1 MMSFNVI
8 DQYNSFVEN
17 NFIKSNNAQLE
28 VLKKL
33 NSVWKSSQK
42 KNLFTNNKKQEGV
55 YLFGKVGTGKTFL
68 LNLLY
73 QNSKVGKKIHFNNLM
88 IEIHNVIK
96 NSSNKDNAIETFIR
110 ELGNNFKLLFIDEMH
125 IFNIVDALIIKK
137 IFFFLSK
144 YKIFLIISSNFHP
157 DDLYKDGL
165 QRADFIP
172 FIELIKNNYAVI
184 NIDINT
190 DYRRQTLNQSKT
202 YFTPITDET
211 KKEFNKLFSRFVD
224 ETHLTTIKIK
234 TNSREISFER
244 CSSNILMTD
253 FKKICQDNLSHQDYI
268 NIARYFNLIFLNN
281 VPELNEQNKDSC
293 RRFISL
299 IDMLYEN
306 NCSIVILAA
315 KPISNLNTNKS
326 LDDEFKRTASRL
338 YKMTI
343 VQPTNEKIS

>member
-1 MMSFNVI
+1 MGFDVI

-17 NFIKSNNAQLE
+17 NFIKSNNAQLD
-28 VLKKL
+28 VLKKI
-33 NSVWKSSQK
+33 NSVWNLSQK
-42 KNLFTNNKKQEGV
+42 KNLFINNKKQEGV

-73 QNSKVGKKIHFNNLM
+73 QNSKIGKKIHFNNLM
-88 IEIHNVIK
+88 IEIHNAIK
-96 NSSNKDNAIETFIR
+96 NSPSKDNAIETYIK
-110 ELGNNFKLLFIDEMH
+110 ELGNKFKLLFIDEMH

-211 KKEFNKLFSRFVD
+211 KKEFNRLFNRFVD

-234 TNSREISFER
+234 TNSREISFDR
-244 CSSNILMTD
+244 CSSNILMTE
-253 FKKICQDNLSHQDYI
+253 FKKICQSNLSHQDYT
-268 NIARYFNLIFLNN
+268 NIAKYFNLIFLNN

-338 YKMTI
+338 YEMTI

>member
-1 MMSFNVI
+1 MGFDVI

-17 NFIKSNNAQLE
+17 NFIKSNNAQLD
-28 VLKKL
+28 VLKKI
-33 NSVWKSSQK
+33 NSVWNSSQK
-42 KNLFTNNKKQEGV
+42 KNLFLNNKKQEGV

-88 IEIHNVIK
+88 IEIHNAIK
-96 NSSNKDNAIETFIR
+96 NSPSKDNAIETYIK
-110 ELGNNFKLLFIDEMH
+110 ELGNKFKLLFIDEMH

-172 FIELIKNNYAVI
+172 FIELIKKNYAVI

-211 KKEFNKLFSRFVD
+211 KKEFNRLFNRFVD

-234 TNSREISFER
+234 TNSREISFDR
-244 CSSNILMTD
+244 CSSNILMTE
-253 FKKICQDNLSHQDYI
+253 FKKICQGNLSHQDYI
-268 NIARYFNLIFLNN
+268 NIAKHFNLIFLNN

-338 YKMTI
+338 YEMTI

>member
-1 MMSFNVI
+1 MGFDVI

-17 NFIKSNNAQLE
+17 NFIKSNNAQLD
-28 VLKKL
+28 VLKKI
-33 NSVWKSSQK
+33 NSVWNSSQK
-42 KNLFTNNKKQEGV
+42 KNLFINNKKQEGV

-73 QNSKVGKKIHFNNLM
+73 QNSKIGKKIHFNNLM
-88 IEIHNVIK
+88 IEIHNAIK
-96 NSSNKDNAIETFIR
+96 NSPSKDNAIETYIK
-110 ELGNNFKLLFIDEMH
+110 ELGNKFKLLFIDEMH

-172 FIELIKNNYAVI
+172 FIELIKKNYAVI

-211 KKEFNKLFSRFVD
+211 KKEFNRLFNRFVD

-234 TNSREISFER
+234 TNSREISFDR
-244 CSSNILMTD
+244 CSSNILMTE
-253 FKKICQDNLSHQDYI
+253 FKKICQGNLSHQDYT
-268 NIARYFNLIFLNN
+268 NIAKYFNLIFLNN

-338 YKMTI
+338 YEMTI

>member
-1 MMSFNVI
+1 MSFDVI

-17 NFIKSNNAQLE
+17 NFIKPNKTQLE

-33 NSVWKSSQK
+33 NLVWKSSQK
-42 KNLFTNNKKQEGV
+42 KNLFLNNKKQEGV

-73 QNSKVGKKIHFNNLM
+73 QNSKIGKKIHFNNLM
-88 IEIHNVIK
+88 IEIHNAIK
-96 NSSNKDNAIETFIR
+96 NSSNKDNAIETYVK
-110 ELGNNFKLLFIDEMH
+110 ELGNKFKLLFIDEMH
-125 IFNIVDALIIKK
+125 IFNIVDALMIKK

-172 FIELIKNNYAVI
+172 FIELIKNNYSVI

-202 YFTPITDET
+202 YFTPITEET
-211 KKEFNKLFSRFVD
+211 KKEFNRLFNRFVD

-234 TNSREISFER
+234 TNSREISFDR
-244 CSSNILMTD
+244 CSSNILMTE
-253 FKKICQDNLSHQDYI
+253 FKKICQGNLSHQDYI
-268 NIARYFNLIFLNN
+268 NIAKYFNLIFLNN

-306 NCSIVILAA
+306 NCSVVILAA

-338 YKMTI
+338 YEMTI